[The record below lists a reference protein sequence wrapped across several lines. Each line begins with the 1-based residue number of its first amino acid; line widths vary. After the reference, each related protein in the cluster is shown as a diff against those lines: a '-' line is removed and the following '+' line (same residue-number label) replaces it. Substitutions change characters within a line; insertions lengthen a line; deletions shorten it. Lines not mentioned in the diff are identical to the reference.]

1 MKYEEIAT
9 NSSNGSTIPKG
20 KYLCLIKEVTET
32 ESKAGIP
39 MLKLKLK
46 IVSGEQKGRTFFDQL
61 SFNCKRPKLF
71 AIALGQAKKNTK
83 EFEIDP
89 DKVINRLIY
98 AKLEE
103 ETYDGNLRSKVA
115 FDGYGKV
122 DPEIV
127 KTTMEELK
135 KEQAEDEEEEQEEYT
150 DEEIESLDNIY
161 SQYKL

>member
-20 KYLCLIKEVTET
+20 KYLCQVKEATET
-32 ESKAGIP
+32 ESKSGAD

-46 IVSGEQKGRTFFDQL
+46 IVEGELKGRTIFDQL

-71 AIALGQAKKNTK
+71 AIALGMAKKDTK
-83 EFEIDP
+83 ILEIDP
-89 DKVINRLIY
+89 DKIINRLVYVQIEQENY
-98 AKLEE
+98 E
-103 ETYDGNLRSKVA
+103 GSLRSKVA

-122 DPEIV
+122 SIETTTKTIEI
-127 KTTMEELK
+127 LK
-135 KEQAEDEEEEQEEYT
+135 KEKDDDDDDEQEEYT

-161 SQYKL
+161 SQYNL